1 MARFVNDQQTT
12 DKEVK
17 RLFSA
22 GVLLLLGKAYSDAY
36 SCFDRIH
43 EEHFEAMYNKA
54 LCCFMVNGMTNVTDC
69 FVRRN
74 DSCMEWILHTK
85 RSCPK
90 LFSAT
95 IMMKISL
102 LSHSARYSSVRG
114 IQTIASVESGNG
126 FPAAFI

>member
-43 EEHFEAMYNKA
+43 EEHFEAMYNNC
-54 LCCFMVNGMTNVTDC
+54 LLYTSPSPRDG
-69 FVRRN
+69 
-74 DSCMEWILHTK
+74 
-85 RSCPK
+85 
-90 LFSAT
+90 
-95 IMMKISL
+95 L
-102 LSHSARYSSVRG
+102 LSRMPSSA
-114 IQTIASVESGNG
+114 
-126 FPAAFI
+126 

>member
-54 LCCFMVNGMTNVTDC
+54 LCCFMVKWYDECYNN
-69 FVRRN
+69 FAA
-74 DSCMEWILHTK
+74 EIL
-85 RSCPK
+85 
-90 LFSAT
+90 
-95 IMMKISL
+95 
-102 LSHSARYSSVRG
+102 
-114 IQTIASVESGNG
+114 
-126 FPAAFI
+126 